1 MKRRSTRGL
10 LKRVEF
16 LWPESLLTAV
26 DEYARRRSVDRTAA
40 AIGLI
45 QGSLEERNQGRLDDL
60 WRASGG
66 VAKVEVLLAQVEDL
80 EALSRET
87 ARCIFG
93 IEALLLDWVAKAGTL
108 KVSWDELAVEVHRAG
123 EDVLSQILDE
133 AERGTRTDAQPQGG
147 E

>member
-1 MKRRSTRGL
+1 MKRQSARRS

-16 LWPESLLTAV
+16 LWPESLLMGV

-45 QGSLEERNQGRLDDL
+45 QRSLEERNQGRLDDL
-60 WRASGG
+60 WRVSGG
-66 VAKVEVLLAQVEDL
+66 EAHVGVLRAQVEDL

-93 IEALLLDWVAKAGTL
+93 IEALLIDWVAKAGTL
-108 KVSWDELAVEVHRAG
+108 KVSYEDLVAEVERAG
-123 EDVLSQILDE
+123 EDALSQILDE
-133 AERGTRTDAQPQGG
+133 AERGVRTAGQPQGG